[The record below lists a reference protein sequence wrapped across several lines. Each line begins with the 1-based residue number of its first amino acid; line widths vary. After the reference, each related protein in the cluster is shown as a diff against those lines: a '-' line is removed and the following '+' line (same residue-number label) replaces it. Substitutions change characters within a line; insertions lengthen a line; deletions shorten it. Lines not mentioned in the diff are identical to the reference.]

1 MKKEKSVD
9 QDKKIQQ
16 LMEIKREEIKALKK
30 LLIAFD
36 KDENRKNPKV

>member
-16 LMEIKREEIKALKK
+16 LMEKKREEIHALKK
-30 LLIAFD
+30 LLDAFN
-36 KDENRKNPKV
+36 KDTNKQSIKV